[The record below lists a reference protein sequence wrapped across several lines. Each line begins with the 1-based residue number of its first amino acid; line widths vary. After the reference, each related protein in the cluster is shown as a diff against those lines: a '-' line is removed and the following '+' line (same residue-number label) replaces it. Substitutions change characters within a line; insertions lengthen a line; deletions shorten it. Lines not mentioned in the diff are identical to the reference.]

1 MLMDNGN
8 NVSLNE
14 IGILGSA
21 AKVSQSNFITTYPVD
36 QKPST
41 IWRPTR
47 QAEAWEL
54 CESQPIW
61 GKSPTMMAGFVAMGF
76 PSQQID
82 GFKAAASL

>member
-1 MLMDNGN
+1 MDNGN

-41 IWRPTR
+41 IWWPMR

-54 CESQPIW
+54 CESQPDLGEESDDDGWICCH
-61 GKSPTMMAGFVAMGF
+61 GLPVATDRR
-76 PSQQID
+76 I
-82 GFKAAASL
+82 